1 MIELIIKKGGN
12 ILLGILAAI
21 LLHYFLYRFS
31 IPAKSFI
38 YVAF

>member
-1 MIELIIKKGGN
+1 MTKIMFKNGIN
-12 ILLGILAAI
+12 ILIGILMGI